1 MNQAAASLDNS
12 DLGTTISASTADI
25 EAPAL
30 NTQAASA
37 EAPRTSFIAG
47 LGGGIKSGF
56 KSVGHGI
63 TDGVDS
69 IGKGVT
75 KGFDKTAALVGLG
88 SAAEAAVDT
97 AAEEERKKAEAEAA

>member
-1 MNQAAASLDNS
+1 M
-12 DLGTTISASTADI
+12 
-25 EAPAL
+25 
-30 NTQAASA
+30 
-37 EAPRTSFIAG
+37 
-47 LGGGIKSGF
+47 
-56 KSVGHGI
+56 GHGI

-69 IGKGVT
+69 IGKGVS